1 MGNIESG
8 QILAAMWD
16 NFDVRVKQ
24 ICKFY
29 HITKLEMA
37 AKIGTTQSN
46 RSVLNNGKQH
56 HTDAYRILL
65 GFPDINARW
74 LLFGDGD
81 MLEQKKAEPQKQPD
95 PAPEGVTMIGD
106 EKTLYRYMYEKTEA
120 KLAEKEREMI
130 ALAERYTDTITRLK
144 IENERLKKNMSV
156 PYEKDR
162 DGITI
167 LAAEGKNNNNN

>member
-8 QILAAMWD
+8 QILATMWD

-46 RSVLNNGKQH
+46 LSVLNNGKQH

-65 GFPDINARW
+65 GFPEINARW

-81 MLEQKKAEPQKQPD
+81 MLIQKEAEPQKQPD
-95 PAPEGVTMIGD
+95 PAPEGVTILDKEGQVYKYLYEMKDKECQSLTRIFSEEIGKL
-106 EKTLYRYMYEKTEA
+106 KTQNDHLTA
-120 KLAEKEREMI
+120 KLRELTVKPYAIDEENHLPMVAEPPERI
-130 ALAERYTDTITRLK
+130 
-144 IENERLKKNMSV
+144 
-156 PYEKDR
+156 
-162 DGITI
+162 
-167 LAAEGKNNNNN
+167 

>member
-46 RSVLNNGKQH
+46 LSVLNNGKQH

-65 GFPDINARW
+65 GFPEVNARW

-81 MLEQKKAEPQKQPD
+81 MLTQKEAEPQKQPD
-95 PAPEGVTMIGD
+95 PVPEGVTLFDKEGQVYKYLYEMKDKECQSLTRIFSEEIGKL
-106 EKTLYRYMYEKTEA
+106 KTQNDHLTA
-120 KLAEKEREMI
+120 KLRELSVKPYHI
-130 ALAERYTDTITRLK
+130 DEEGRLP
-144 IENERLKKNMSV
+144 M
-156 PYEKDR
+156 
-162 DGITI
+162 
-167 LAAEGKNNNNN
+167 AAESTN

>member
-8 QILAAMWD
+8 QILATMWD

-46 RSVLNNGKQH
+46 LSVLNNGKQH

-81 MLEQKKAEPQKQPD
+81 MLTQKEADPQKQPD
-95 PAPEGVTMIGD
+95 PAPEGVTILDKEGQVYKYLYEMKDKECQSLTRTFAEEIGKLKRD
-106 EKTLYRYMYEKTEA
+106 NDHLAA
-120 KLAEKEREMI
+120 KLRE
-130 ALAERYTDTITRLK
+130 L
-144 IENERLKKNMSV
+144 SV
-156 PYEKDR
+156 KPYSIDEETTMPR
-162 DGITI
+162 
-167 LAAEGKNNNNN
+167 AAEHGE

>member
-46 RSVLNNGKQH
+46 LSVLNNGKQH

-81 MLEQKKAEPQKQPD
+81 MLTQKEAEPQKQPD
-95 PAPEGVTMIGD
+95 PAPEGVTLLDKEGQVYKYLYEMKDKECQSLTRQFSEEIGKL
-106 EKTLYRYMYEKTEA
+106 KTQNDHLTA
-120 KLAEKEREMI
+120 KLRELS
-130 ALAERYTDTITRLK
+130 AKPYTIDEETAMPI
-144 IENERLKKNMSV
+144 
-156 PYEKDR
+156 
-162 DGITI
+162 
-167 LAAEGKNNNNN
+167 AAEPTE

>member
-8 QILAAMWD
+8 QILATMWD
-16 NFDVRVKQ
+16 NFDARVKQ

-46 RSVLNNGKQH
+46 LSVLNNGKQH

-74 LLFGDGD
+74 LLFGEGD
-81 MLEQKKAEPQKQPD
+81 MLTQKEADPHPQAD
-95 PAPEGVTMIGD
+95 PTPEGVTLIDKEGQVYKYLYEMKDKECQSLTRTFAEEIGKLKRD
-106 EKTLYRYMYEKTEA
+106 NEHLTA
-120 KLAEKEREMI
+120 KLRE
-130 ALAERYTDTITRLK
+130 L
-144 IENERLKKNMSV
+144 SV
-156 PYEKDR
+156 KPYRIDDEGD
-162 DGITI
+162 
-167 LAAEGKNNNNN
+167 LPMAAESTD

>member
-8 QILAAMWD
+8 QILATMWD

-46 RSVLNNGKQH
+46 LSVLNNGKQH

-65 GFPDINARW
+65 GFPEINARW
-74 LLFGDGD
+74 LLFGEGD
-81 MLEQKKAEPQKQPD
+81 MLTQKEAEPQKQPD
-95 PAPEGVTMIGD
+95 PAPEGVTLLDKEGQVYKYLYEMKDKECQSLTRIFSEEIGKL
-106 EKTLYRYMYEKTEA
+106 KTQNEHLTA
-120 KLAEKEREMI
+120 KLRE
-130 ALAERYTDTITRLK
+130 LSVKPYRTDEETTTPI
-144 IENERLKKNMSV
+144 
-156 PYEKDR
+156 
-162 DGITI
+162 
-167 LAAEGKNNNNN
+167 AAEPTERI

>member
-8 QILAAMWD
+8 QILATMWD

-46 RSVLNNGKQH
+46 LSVLNNGKQH

-74 LLFGDGD
+74 LLFGEGD
-81 MLEQKKAEPQKQPD
+81 MLIQKEAEPQPQAD
-95 PAPEGVTMIGD
+95 PVPEGVTLLDKEGQVYKYLYEMKDKECQSLTRIFSEEIGKL
-106 EKTLYRYMYEKTEA
+106 KTQNDHLTA
-120 KLAEKEREMI
+120 KLRKLSARPYDIDKEGHLPM
-130 ALAERYTDTITRLK
+130 
-144 IENERLKKNMSV
+144 
-156 PYEKDR
+156 
-162 DGITI
+162 
-167 LAAEGKNNNNN
+167 AAESTDNNN